1 MEIFAFF
8 IAIPV
13 AVELIAALYG
23 PIDLSYEPRLMWFAL
38 LRVLALSVIAAG
50 LGLWLGWTFVIG
62 LVSVALLFVLKHWLI
77 ALAYRLP
84 AEYKLAIWT

>member
-23 PIDLSYEPRLMWFAL
+23 PIDLSYESRLMWFGL
-38 LRVLALSVIAAG
+38 LRLLALSAIAAG
-50 LGLWLGWTFVIG
+50 LGFWLGGTFVVG
-62 LVSVALLFVLKHWLI
+62 LVSVAVLFVLKHWLI

-84 AEYKLAIWT
+84 AKYKLAIWT